1 MEAAILFGVFILMI
15 IFAMPLAFAMG
26 AAGCLA
32 VLLDGQVD
40 ILGVIP
46 RIFAGMNSVSMMAV
60 PFFILSGSI
69 MEAGN
74 ISKQL
79 VNFSKALVGH
89 LTGGLA
95 HVCVVS
101 CMMFAAVSGSSVATA
116 LAFGNI
122 LVPAMNK
129 NGYDKSFTATLQACG
144 GTIGPIIPPSILM
157 VMYCSVA
164 GISVGA
170 MFMAGVIPGILMG
183 VALMVVSYF
192 YAKKN
197 NIPREEKMPLGEK
210 LRTVFDAFWALL
222 MPVIIIWGTL
232 SGICSPSE
240 AGMLACV
247 YGLIVGKF
255 LYKGLKFKDL
265 PEVFGKGAMSGATIL
280 ALTGFANIMGWQLA
294 RVNFPQMVTGFIS
307 GITSNP
313 YGVITIVVIFL
324 LILGMFMETCAATVI
339 FAPVLY
345 PLANQFGI
353 DPIQFGLIIVFT
365 LVIGQVTP
373 PVGVLLSTTSS
384 LLGVPMHSTFKYLK
398 PCFASLLVVLLL
410 CMFVEPISTF
420 LPNLIFGA
428 A

>member
-1 MEAAILFGVFILMI
+1 MQAAILFGIFIVLI
-15 IFAMPLAFAMG
+15 LFAMPLAFAMG
-26 AAGCLA
+26 AAGCIA

-40 ILGVIP
+40 IVGIIP
-46 RIFAGMNSVSMMAV
+46 RIFAGMNSVSMMAI

-101 CMMFAAVSGSSVATA
+101 CMMFAAISGSSMATA

-129 NGYDKSFTATLQACG
+129 NGYDKAFTATLQACG

-157 VMYCSVA
+157 VMYCSIA

-170 MFMAGVIPGILMG
+170 MFMAGVVPGLLMG
-183 VALMVVSYF
+183 VALMIVSYF

-197 NIPREEKMPLGEK
+197 NIPREPKMPFKEK
-210 LRTVFDAFWALL
+210 FKVIMDAFWALL
-222 MPVIIIWGTL
+222 MPVIIIGGTM

-247 YGLIVGKF
+247 YGLVVGKF
-255 LYKGLKFKDL
+255 VYGGLKLKDL
-265 PEVFGKGAMSGATIL
+265 PEVFGKGAMSGANIL

-294 RVNFPQMVTGFIS
+294 RVNFPQFIS
-307 GITSNP
+307 GLLSSITNNAL
-313 YGVITIVVIFL
+313 GVVCIVVIFL

-373 PVGVLLSTTSS
+373 PVGVLLSTTSA
-384 LLGVPMHSTFKYLK
+384 LLGVPMQATFKYLK
-398 PCFASLLVVLLL
+398 PCFASLLIVLVL
-410 CMFVEPISTF
+410 CMLFPAFSTF
-420 LPNLIFGA
+420 LPNLIFA
-428 A
+428 T